1 VKERRP
7 DEPRQSKNDGH
18 TDQTDHQRTRHPRLG
33 VAAPQPLGRI
43 SHVDN
48 LVWASCSRI
57 ARCRSA
63 FFVVARSGKNASAP
77 SSSAWRARD
86 SRRSQHLGQILCT
99 VSVNGRAGAL
109 AARAVAA

>member
-1 VKERRP
+1 MRRNGRPGVKERRP

-48 LVWASCSRI
+48 LVWSCCSRI
-57 ARCRSA
+57 APFLIRLLRRRSK
-63 FFVVARSGKNASAP
+63 RKERLCSLLLST
-77 SSSAWRARD
+77 ARD
-86 SRRSQHLGQILCT
+86 SRRLQHLEQIL
-99 VSVNGRAGAL
+99 
-109 AARAVAA
+109 